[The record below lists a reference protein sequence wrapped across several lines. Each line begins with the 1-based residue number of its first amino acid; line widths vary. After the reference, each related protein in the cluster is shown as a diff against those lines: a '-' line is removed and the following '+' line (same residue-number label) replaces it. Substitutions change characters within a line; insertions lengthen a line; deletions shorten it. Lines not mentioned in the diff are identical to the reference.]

1 MNALLIKGIISVRGG
16 RGMKICLFGISNVG
30 KTTVGKLLAE
40 RLDIKFVDLDEEVKN
55 RLKISLEEFVNTE
68 NLRWRD
74 QKRGSIIKKVIETEE
89 DLVFAISPI
98 SYIENFK
105 TSIIS
110 DDNLLIELY
119 DTPENIFS
127 RLIFS
132 DENDDIYTDDN
143 YKNANKDYYMKE
155 IQEDLDWY
163 GMVNAKIGIH
173 NRVFVNN
180 KSPEE
185 VVDRI
190 IMEYNLEN
198 DDCGE

>member
-1 MNALLIKGIISVRGG
+1 
-16 RGMKICLFGISNVG
+16 MKISLFGVSNVG

-40 RLDIKFVDLDEEVKN
+40 RLDIKFIDLDEEVKN
-55 RLKISLEEFVNTE
+55 RLKMSLEEFVNTE
-68 NLRWRD
+68 NLWWRD
-74 QKRGSIIKKVIETEE
+74 QKRGSIIKKIIKMEE
-89 DLVFAISPI
+89 DVVFAISPI

-132 DENDDIYTDDN
+132 DENDEIYTDDN

-180 KSPEE
+180 NSPEE
-185 VVDRI
+185 IVDRI

-198 DDCGE
+198 DDCGK

>member
-1 MNALLIKGIISVRGG
+1 M
-16 RGMKICLFGISNVG
+16 
-30 KTTVGKLLAE
+30 
-40 RLDIKFVDLDEEVKN
+40 
-55 RLKISLEEFVNTE
+55 
-68 NLRWRD
+68 
-74 QKRGSIIKKVIETEE
+74 EE
-89 DLVFAISPI
+89 DVVFAISPI
-98 SYIENFK
+98 SYTESFK

-127 RLIFS
+127 RLVFS
-132 DENDDIYTDDN
+132 DENDEIYTDDN

-155 IQEDLDWY
+155 IQADLDWY

-190 IMEYNLEN
+190 ITEYNLKN
-198 DDCGE
+198 DDCRK

>member
-1 MNALLIKGIISVRGG
+1 M
-16 RGMKICLFGISNVG
+16 
-30 KTTVGKLLAE
+30 
-40 RLDIKFVDLDEEVKN
+40 
-55 RLKISLEEFVNTE
+55 
-68 NLRWRD
+68 
-74 QKRGSIIKKVIETEE
+74 EE
-89 DLVFAISPI
+89 DVVFAISPI
-98 SYIENFK
+98 SYIESFK
-105 TSIIS
+105 TNIIS

-132 DENDDIYTDDN
+132 DENDEIYTDDN
-143 YKNANKDYYMKE
+143 YKNANKDYYMRE
-155 IQEDLDWY
+155 IQADLDWY

-190 IMEYNLEN
+190 IMEYNLKN
-198 DDCGE
+198 DDCGK

>member
-1 MNALLIKGIISVRGG
+1 
-16 RGMKICLFGISNVG
+16 MKICLFGVSNVE

-40 RLDIKFVDLDEEVKN
+40 RLDIKFIDLDEEVKN
-55 RLKISLEEFVNTE
+55 RLKMSLEEFVNTE

-74 QKRGSIIKKVIETEE
+74 QKRGSIIKEIIKMEE
-89 DLVFAISPI
+89 DVVFAISPI

-190 IMEYNLEN
+190 ITEYNLKN
-198 DDCGE
+198 DDCRK

>member
-1 MNALLIKGIISVRGG
+1 M
-16 RGMKICLFGISNVG
+16 
-30 KTTVGKLLAE
+30 GKLLAE
-40 RLDIKFVDLDEEVKN
+40 RLDIKFIDLDEEVKN
-55 RLKISLEEFVNTE
+55 RLKMSLEEFVNTE

-74 QKRGSIIKKVIETEE
+74 QKRGSIIKKIIKMEE
-89 DLVFAISPI
+89 DVVFAISPI
-98 SYIENFK
+98 SYTESFK

-132 DENDDIYTDDN
+132 DENDEIYTDDN

-180 KSPEE
+180 NSPEE

-190 IMEYNLEN
+190 IKEYNLKN
-198 DDCGE
+198 DDCGK

>member
-1 MNALLIKGIISVRGG
+1 
-16 RGMKICLFGISNVG
+16 MKIFLFGISNVG

>member
-1 MNALLIKGIISVRGG
+1 M
-16 RGMKICLFGISNVG
+16 
-30 KTTVGKLLAE
+30 
-40 RLDIKFVDLDEEVKN
+40 
-55 RLKISLEEFVNTE
+55 SLEEFVNTE

-74 QKRGSIIKKVIETEE
+74 QKRGSIIKKIIKMEE
-89 DLVFAISPI
+89 DVVFAISPI
-98 SYIENFK
+98 SYTESFK

-127 RLIFS
+127 RLVFS
-132 DENDDIYTDDN
+132 DENDEIYTDDN

-198 DDCGE
+198 DGCGE

>member
-1 MNALLIKGIISVRGG
+1 M
-16 RGMKICLFGISNVG
+16 
-30 KTTVGKLLAE
+30 LAE
-40 RLDIKFVDLDEEVKN
+40 RSDIKFVDLDEEVKN
-55 RLKISLEEFVNTE
+55 HLKISLEEFVNTE

-74 QKRGSIIKKVIETEE
+74 KKRGSIIKKIIKMEE
-89 DLVFAISPI
+89 DVVFAISPI

-105 TSIIS
+105 TNIIS

-132 DENDDIYTDDN
+132 DENDEIYTDDN

-155 IQEDLDWY
+155 TQADLDWY

-180 KSPEE
+180 NSPEE

-190 IMEYNLEN
+190 IMEYNLKN
-198 DDCGE
+198 DDCGK

>member
-1 MNALLIKGIISVRGG
+1 
-16 RGMKICLFGISNVG
+16 MKIFLFGISNVG

-55 RLKISLEEFVNTE
+55 RLKMSLEEFGNTE

-74 QKRGSIIKKVIETEE
+74 QKRGSIIKKIIKMEE
-89 DLVFAISPI
+89 DVVFAISPI
-98 SYIENFK
+98 SYIESFK

-127 RLIFS
+127 RLVFS
-132 DENDDIYTDDN
+132 DENDEIYTDDN

-155 IQEDLDWY
+155 IQADQDWY

-180 KSPEE
+180 NSPEE

-190 IMEYNLEN
+190 IKEYNLKN
-198 DDCGE
+198 DDCGK

>member
-1 MNALLIKGIISVRGG
+1 
-16 RGMKICLFGISNVG
+16 MKICLFGASNVG

-74 QKRGSIIKKVIETEE
+74 QKRGSIIKKIIKMEE
-89 DLVFAISPI
+89 DVVFAISPI

-127 RLIFS
+127 RLVFS
-132 DENDDIYTDDN
+132 DENDEIYSDDN

-155 IQEDLDWY
+155 IQADLDWY

-190 IMEYNLEN
+190 ITEYNLKN
-198 DDCGE
+198 DDCRK

>member
-1 MNALLIKGIISVRGG
+1 MFIWN
-16 RGMKICLFGISNVG
+16 SNVG

-55 RLKISLEEFVNTE
+55 RLKIFLEEFVNTE

>member
-1 MNALLIKGIISVRGG
+1 
-16 RGMKICLFGISNVG
+16 MKICLFGISNVG

-55 RLKISLEEFVNTE
+55 RLKMSLEEFVNTE

-74 QKRGSIIKKVIETEE
+74 QKRGSIIKKIIKMEE
-89 DLVFAISPI
+89 DVVFAISPI
-98 SYIENFK
+98 SYTESFK

-110 DDNLLIELY
+110 
-119 DTPENIFS
+119 
-127 RLIFS
+127 
-132 DENDDIYTDDN
+132 DDN

-155 IQEDLDWY
+155 IQADLDWY

-180 KSPEE
+180 NSPEE

-190 IMEYNLEN
+190 IKEYNLKN
-198 DDCGE
+198 DDCGK